1 MQHTF
6 QEEVRR
12 ALTKYALMPVLILAV
27 LGSLLMLFSWKHYV
41 TGTNHEQ
48 RAVVAEVMQGI
59 FADYWQR
66 TERAVATLE
75 TSADLTQWQTDP
87 QKRAEP
93 QACPLHRL
101 FAGGGS
107 IYRPDPEQ
115 RSVGIC
121 LPRHSRRSCAA
132 RDGVQ
137 GSEGSRRH

>member
-75 TSADLTQWQTDP
+75 TSADLTLWQTDP
-87 QKRAEP
+87 QKKLRA
-93 QACPLHRL
+93 QIDYAKFR
-101 FAGGGS
+101 
-107 IYRPDPEQ
+107 
-115 RSVGIC
+115 
-121 LPRHSRRSCAA
+121 
-132 RDGVQ
+132 
-137 GSEGSRRH
+137 RRHKHCFDCIYMKAVFMDVVCTNPEMKSKVPKGEK